1 MIKKEDKPEFIGQIM
16 DLFGISWMNTG
27 LKFLK
32 KKERK
37 AMIRILR

>member
-16 DLFGISWMNTG
+16 DLFKDFLMNTG